1 VDVLLV
7 GFGGALGALARFF
20 LGRLLAHVGGHHRGL
35 PLATFAI
42 NLTGAAAL
50 GALHGLGVAGDARL
64 LLADGFLGAYTTW
77 STLLNE
83 GIGRKW
89 RAIYLVGT
97 LALGVGAYLGVRLAC
112 GGAAPY

>member
-1 VDVLLV
+1 MDLLLI
-7 GFGGALGALARFF
+7 GLGGSLGALARFF
-20 LGRLLAHVGGHHRGL
+20 LGRLLAHVRGHHRGL
-35 PLATFAI
+35 PVATFAI

-77 STLLNE
+77 STFLNE
-83 GIGRKW
+83 GIGRRW

-97 LALGVGAYLGVRLAC
+97 LALGVGAYLVARLAC
-112 GGAAPY
+112 GAASP

>member
-1 VDVLLV
+1 MDLLLV
-7 GFGGALGALARFF
+7 GLGGSLGALARFF

-35 PLATFAI
+35 PVATFAI

-50 GALHGLGVAGDARL
+50 GALHGLGTAGDARL

-77 STLLNE
+77 STFLNE

-89 RAIYLVGT
+89 RAAYLVGT
-97 LALGVGAYLGVRLAC
+97 LALGVGAYLAARFAF
-112 GGAAPY
+112 GAATP